1 MISDFFIDRPKFA
14 IVIAIV
20 TAMVGMIAVR
30 LIPIAEYPNISPTE
44 VYVSASYPGANAAL
58 VMNAVATPLEE
69 AINGVEGMQ
78 YMSSSSSNDG
88 GYGLRITFDVGT
100 DPDIA
105 AVNVQNKIS
114 LAQPLLPDSVIQQG
128 VQVSKQ
134 YGDMLLVLNLLSSD
148 PSHDA
153 LFLSNYAANFV
164 QDPLTRINGIGTVT
178 QFGELEYSMRIWM
191 LADKMASL
199 NITASDLAT
208 AIENQNVEAA
218 AGQVGSPPFGDNRTD
233 FQFTLEAKGLLDTV
247 EEFENI
253 IVAANPDGSLVR
265 LSDVAR
271 IELGAELYSS
281 SSLYNNQQTATIAI
295 YQESGANALE
305 VADAVYAEMERLS
318 KKFPTGMRYEN
329 AYDITKAVRISI
341 DDILF
346 TLGITTLLVIGVTF
360 LFLLSVRATFIPA
373 IAIPV
378 SLLGA
383 VALVYIIGFSANM
396 ITLFAMVLAITL
408 VVDDAIVII
417 ENTERIMEEEGLEPR
432 EATRKAMRQVT
443 RPIIATTFAL
453 AAVFVPVCFF
463 PGITGKIYLQFALT
477 IVFAFALSAINA
489 LTLGP
494 ALCATLLS
502 RSPKKSS
509 GPLQVIPRF
518 VNKVRDGY
526 VRLVGVLLRN
536 MAVSLLIIAAFA
548 GATVY
553 LFRSVPTGFVPSEDT
568 GILLSSIQLPEGAS
582 LLRTQA
588 VMEKVTDLSLKTPGV
603 ESVTAI
609 SGFSMVAGARSN
621 AGMAIFAL
629 KPWSERK
636 TPALQWQRIMENLK
650 NEINTLPEAT
660 AFIFPLPTIHGL
672 GSTGGIA
679 AQLLSLAGG
688 SVQEMEATKNAFLT
702 TLNGAPQFSQA
713 FSGFTA
719 NSPQYFLAVDRDRA
733 ETLGVD
739 VSDIFTAL
747 QANMSSLYVNN
758 FIKDGRVHWV
768 VISADADFRQSIED
782 IDRIYVKNAD
792 GESFPLRVLVNRTPT
807 LGADTIDRYNLYMT
821 ASISGQLAEGVSSG
835 QAIAAMQEIAD
846 NTLPDDYAI
855 DWTGVTLQ
863 EVTAGGLVLY
873 ILTLAFVFAYLCL
886 VAQYESWTLPMS
898 VMVSTVF
905 AVFGALLPLTFV
917 PSLNNNIYTQ
927 IGMVLLIGLAAK
939 KAIMVVEFA
948 KVQRE
953 EEGASIH
960 EAALAAARLRF
971 RPVTMTGLCF
981 IVGVLPLVFSSGAGA
996 AGRLSIGY
1004 PVFFGMIVDSTI
1016 GLLMIP
1022 VLYTAFQTMREKV
1035 RARFSRK
1042 PVTGA
1047 KTSSSS

>member
-20 TAMVGMIAVR
+20 TAMVGLIVMR
-30 LIPIAEYPNISPTE
+30 LIPISQYPNISPTE
-44 VYVSASYPGANAAL
+44 VYVSASYPGANASL

-88 GYGLRITFDVGT
+88 SYGLRITFDIGT

-114 LAQPLLPDSVIQQG
+114 LAQPLLPASVIQQG
-128 VQVSKQ
+128 VQVTKQ
-134 YGDMLLVLNLLSSD
+134 YGDMLLVVNLLSSN
-148 PSHDA
+148 PQHDA
-153 LFLSNYAANFV
+153 LFLSNYAVDFL
-164 QDPLTRINGIGTVT
+164 QDPLTRVEGVGTVT

-191 LADKMASL
+191 QTDKMASL
-199 NITASDLAT
+199 DVAVSDIVA
-208 AIENQNVEAA
+208 AIEAQNVEAA
-218 AGQVGSPPFGDNRTD
+218 AGQVGAPPFGDNQTQ
-233 FQFTLEAKGLLDTV
+233 FQFTLEAKGLLNQV

-253 IVAANPDGSLVR
+253 IVAANPDGSLIR
-265 LSDVAR
+265 LTDVAR

-281 SSLYNNQQTATIAI
+281 SSRYNNQETATIGI

-305 VADAVYAEMERLS
+305 VASGIYAELEGLS
-318 KKFPTGMRYEN
+318 KKFPEGMRYEY
-329 AYDITKAVRISI
+329 AYDITEAVRISI
-341 DDILF
+341 DDIVF
-346 TLGITTLLVIGVTF
+346 TLGITTLLVIGVTI
-360 LFLLSVRATFIPA
+360 LFLLSVRATIIPA

-383 VALVYIIGFSANM
+383 LALVYLIGFSANM

-417 ENTERIMEEEGLEPR
+417 ENTERIMEEEGLDPP

-443 RPIIATTFAL
+443 RPIVATTFAL

-463 PGITGKIYLQFALT
+463 PGITGRIYLQFALT
-477 IVFAFALSAINA
+477 IVFAFALSAVNA
-489 LTLGP
+489 LTLAP
-494 ALCATLLS
+494 ALCATMLS
-502 RSPKKSS
+502 RRAKKPA
-509 GPLQVIPRF
+509 GPLQFIPRM
-518 VNKVRDGY
+518 VEKVRDGY

-536 MAVSLLIIAAFA
+536 MAFSLLIVAVFAA
-548 GATVY
+548 ATVY

-568 GILLSSIQLPEGAS
+568 GILLAGIQLPEGAS
-582 LLRTQA
+582 LLRTQEF
-588 VMEKVTDLSLKTPGV
+588 MKKVTDLSLKTPGV
-603 ESVTAI
+603 EKVTTI
-609 SGFSMVAGARSN
+609 SGFSMITGARAN

-629 KPWSERK
+629 KPWKDRT
-636 TPALQWQRIMENLK
+636 TPSLQWQPIMQNLK
-650 NEINTLPEAT
+650 DRLNELPEAT
-660 AFIFPLPTIHGL
+660 AFVFPLPTIHGL
-672 GSTGGIA
+672 GSTGGIS
-679 AQLLSLAGG
+679 AQLLAFAG
-688 SVQEMEATKNAFLT
+688 SDVAEMEATKSAYLT
-702 TLNGAPQFSQA
+702 ALNGAPEFSQA

-719 NSPQYFLAVDRDRA
+719 NTPQYFLGVDRDRA

-768 VISADADFRQSIED
+768 VISADADYRQSIED
-782 IDRIYVKNAD
+782 VDKIYVKNDSGA
-792 GESFPLRVLVNRTPT
+792 SIPLRALITRSPT
-807 LGADTIDRYNLYMT
+807 LGADTIDRYNLFMT
-821 ASISGQLAEGVSSG
+821 ASISGQLADGVSSG
-835 QAIAAMQEIAD
+835 QAIKAMQAIAD
-846 NTLPDDYAI
+846 DTLPDNFGI
-855 DWTGVTLQ
+855 EWTGVTLQ
-863 EVTAGGLVLY
+863 EVTAGGLVIS

-917 PSLNNNIYTQ
+917 SSLDNNIYTQ

-953 EEGASIH
+953 EYGADIH

-996 AGRLSIGY
+996 AGRVSIGY
-1004 PVFFGMIVDSTI
+1004 PVFFGMIVDSTL

-1035 RARFSRK
+1035 RARFKRK
-1042 PVTGA
+1042 PVA
-1047 KTSSSS
+1047 ADPSNVAE